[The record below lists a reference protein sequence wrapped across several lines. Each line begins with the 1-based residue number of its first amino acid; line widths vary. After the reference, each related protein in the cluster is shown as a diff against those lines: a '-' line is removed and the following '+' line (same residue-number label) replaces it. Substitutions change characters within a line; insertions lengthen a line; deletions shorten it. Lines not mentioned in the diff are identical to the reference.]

1 MNLGL
6 RELVWLVV
14 GLLGLYMAMQLGR
27 LLGLRRARR
36 AEAAESDS
44 EPESELQPA
53 DIEPDLEVQHL
64 RREVA
69 MLREE
74 LASADSAWQEANRR
88 LEAELLRLREGMEGM
103 QVERS
108 VSPDYGEAMV
118 LARRG
123 LAAEVIAERCGISVA
138 EAALI
143 RSLVQG
149 GKHHPGEAA

>member
-14 GLLGLYMAMQLGR
+14 GLLALYVTMQLGR
-27 LLGLRRARR
+27 LLGLRRARQ
-36 AEAAESDS
+36 AMFAAPDPEPVES
-44 EPESELQPA
+44 PGR
-53 DIEPDLEVQHL
+53 DLEMQHL

-74 LASADSAWQEANRR
+74 LASADSAWQEASRR

-103 QVERS
+103 QMERG

-123 LAAEVIAERCGISVA
+123 LTAEAIAERCGISVA

-143 RSLVQG
+143 HSLMQS
-149 GKHHPGEAA
+149 GKQHPGEAA